1 MSDTELYSQLESALS
16 HMSQDDFKAILGQI
30 DPVSWVESNRVLK
43 GKPFSF
49 KGRDYLLQP
58 YRDDYQDIIF
68 YKGRQVEM
76 SEFSM
81 NWLMRKLHQ
90 HPYTAGLHA
99 FPRDNQAHKFA
110 KQRLNSAIKDSEA
123 ISKWYCKDES
133 EQMMRKFV
141 DNSVEGELKPYNFY
155 IMGATWESR
164 KDTVGDA
171 SRSISLDFI
180 VYDERQDHPDDV
192 ETVLGEGASHSEFG
206 HTITL
211 GTPKLPGTQFDMQW
225 ESSDKHFWMVKC
237 EKCGREN
244 PITMENIL
252 DTGTDDGDAYYY
264 GCPHCKAPLNRLNGR
279 WVSTNPQRRPEYR
292 GYHINQLMVCW
303 IKPDKIMKKYNS
315 PTYPKRRFYN
325 EVLGYAYGGDEI
337 PITQPMMMACTKNDY
352 SLGEVEGAVYAGID
366 WGATSYCVL
375 QSKTKFGHKLIDVMI
390 ASDTDNRQHPK
401 KFARFLKKYTPH
413 VKRVVCDAGPD
424 ISNFYTL
431 RDELKELGVTS
442 DVWACYY
449 SNPPAKIKVQW
460 NDNERIVT
468 VGRSE
473 AIDVIV
479 DEVYDQNLIIPGKD
493 KGLEK
498 IGMFIDHFTNLASV
512 RSKTQA
518 GVEFI
523 VYQDTGPDHF
533 LHAKLYSDIA
543 SRNGSSIVVG
553 ATAKS
558 FSKSRTSN
566 IGKDIHT
573 VASQSKFRGGSRGSN
588 FVSFNK
594 KRRR

>member
-1 MSDTELYSQLESALS
+1 MDEQLELALS
-16 HMSQDDFKAILGQI
+16 GMSQSDFQDVMALI
-30 DPVSWVESNRVLK
+30 DPISWTEQNRTLK

-49 KGRDYLLQP
+49 IGRDYLLQP

-81 NWLMRKLHQ
+81 NWLLRKLYA

-99 FPRDNQAHKFA
+99 FPRDNQAHKFS
-110 KQRLNSAIKDSEA
+110 KQRLDASINDSKKLKD
-123 ISKWYCKDES
+123 WYVQAES

-141 DNSVEGELKPYNFY
+141 NYNVYGDLKPYNFY

-171 SRSISLDFI
+171 ARSVSLDFI

-192 ETVLGEGASHSEFG
+192 ETVLGEGASHSEYG

-211 GTPKLPGTQFDMQW
+211 GTPKLPGTQFDQQW
-225 ESSDKHFWMVKC
+225 EASDKHKWFVTCKH
-237 EKCGREN
+237 CGRKD
-244 PITMENIL
+244 PITMNNIL
-252 DTGTDDGDAYYY
+252 ETGNEDGEQYYY
-264 GCPHCKAPLNRLNGR
+264 GCPECKNPIDRLNGE
-279 WVSTNPQRRPEYR
+279 WLPTNPQKHPAYR

-303 IKPDKIMKKYNS
+303 ISADKIMKKYNS

-325 EVLGYAYGGDEI
+325 EVLGIAYGGDDI
-337 PITQPMMMACTKNDY
+337 PITQAMMTECTKNDFK
-352 SLGEVEGAVYAGID
+352 LGLDEGAMYAGID
-366 WGATSYCVL
+366 WGSKSYLVL
-375 QSKTKFGHKLIDVMI
+375 QNKTKMGHKLVDCMV
-390 ASDTDNRQHPK
+390 ANDTDGRQHAK
-401 KFARFLKKYTPH
+401 KFAKFLKKYAPH

-424 ISNFYTL
+424 ISRFYAL
-431 RDELKELGVTS
+431 RDELKALGVTS

-449 SNPPAKIKVQW
+449 TNPPAKVKVQW
-460 NDNERIVT
+460 NEAEHIVS

-473 AIDVIV
+473 AIDLII
-479 DEVYDQNLIIPGKD
+479 DELSDQNFIIPGCD

-498 IGMFIDHFTNLASV
+498 IGLLMDQFTNISAV

-518 GVEFI
+518 GVEFMI
-523 VYQDTGPDHF
+523 YQDTGPDHF

-543 SRNGSSIVVG
+543 SRNGSAIVIG
-553 ATAKS
+553 STAKA
-558 FSKSRTSN
+558 FSQPRNSRMNEDMAKARTSKIN
-566 IGKDIHT
+566 KGSGK
-573 VASQSKFRGGSRGSN
+573 FP
-588 FVSFNK
+588 SFNK
-594 KRRR
+594 KRGR